1 MWYSWDVWCCLLG
14 AVFGFCYGLHR
25 AKSKGSPMEKHLS
38 FILIISSVALF
49 ISILV
54 LKFIFWEHE
63 KEYLGIYVFPLGA
76 FGLSGSLLA
85 VTDVL
90 RSWEED

>member
-1 MWYSWDVWCCLLG
+1 
-14 AVFGFCYGLHR
+14 
-25 AKSKGSPMEKHLS
+25 MEKQLS

-49 ISILV
+49 VSIIV

-76 FGLSGSLLA
+76 FGLSGSLLIA
-85 VTDVL
+85 TEEL
-90 RSWEED
+90 RS

>member
-1 MWYSWDVWCCLLG
+1 MLHSGDVWCCLLG
-14 AVFGFCYGLHR
+14 AVFGFCYRLHR
-25 AKSKGSPMEKHLS
+25 SKSKGSPMEKQLS

-49 ISILV
+49 VSIIV

-76 FGLSGSLLA
+76 FGLSGSLLIA
-85 VTDVL
+85 TEEL
-90 RSWEED
+90 RS